1 MRLIY
6 SILFTLLL
14 PLVLLRLYWRGVKA
28 PEYRRRWLE
37 RLAVYDKPYPR
48 KVIWFHAVSVGEAEA
63 VFPLIKAMQL
73 QHTGERFLVTTTTP
87 TGSAR
92 VKAVL
97 GESVEHVYL
106 PYDLPPVVARFVH
119 VFQPKLAVVM
129 EKEIWPNLFAQ
140 CREKAI
146 PLLIINAR
154 LSATSAKAYRKIP
167 ALAVPALRSVA
178 AIATQTREDRER
190 FIEIGAPAERTTVM
204 GNIKFDVAIG
214 EEVIDQGRLLKRKLF
229 PGRFVWIV
237 ASTHKGEEEI
247 FMDVYRH
254 IKVDIPELLLM
265 IVPRHPERFESVRR
279 LAEENQLKTIMR
291 TGEAF
296 CTTETDLYLADTMG
310 ELKMLYAA
318 ADVCFVGGSMVP
330 VGGHNILEPLA
341 VGLPVMFGPHMIN
354 FKEIA
359 ENVLQKKAAL
369 QCLGKGE
376 IVEAVRRLYDDDEY
390 RQAFS
395 ARGLE
400 FLKVNQGATQRIAE
414 ILQRY
419 L

>member
-167 ALAVPALRSVA
+167 ALAVPALRSVT
-178 AIATQTREDRER
+178 AIATQTREDCER
-190 FIEIGAPAERTTVM
+190 FIEIGAPAEKTTVM

-376 IVEAVRRLYDDDEY
+376 IVEAVRRLYNDDEY

-414 ILQRY
+414 MLQRY